1 MTWLKTGRRPNTLP
15 FTFLLRC
22 PYCNIQVRSLQKHL
36 SEFEAKGATLVA
48 VSPELPEYIA
58 KTTKDASLTY
68 PVLSDV
74 GMAVGKQYGINFV
87 LDPELQ
93 KVYTQFGLDVN
104 THNGDKTFQLPLPAT
119 YVIQADGTVTYAF
132 VNADYTKR
140 AEPADVLKA
149 LA

>member
-1 MTWLKTGRRPNTLP
+1 M
-15 FTFLLRC
+15 
-22 PYCNIQVRSLQKHL
+22 
-36 SEFEAKGATLVA
+36 A

-58 KTTKDASLTY
+58 KTTEEASLTY

-74 GMAVGKQYGINFV
+74 GMTVGKKYGINFV

-93 KVYTQFGLDVN
+93 TIYTKFGLDVN
-104 THNGDKTFQLPLPAT
+104 AHNGDKTFQLPLPAT
-119 YVIQADGTVTYAF
+119 YVIQKDGTVSYAF
-132 VNADYTKR
+132 VNADYSKR